1 MEKQDKLLDK
11 VALKTNVS
19 KQDILSLASDL
30 QSKDLQDEKNVKDF
44 ILKVSKLAGKQVN
57 PQQMDKLV
65 KISQN
70 NQSPS
75 DIEKLV

>member
-1 MEKQDKLLDK
+1 MKKQDKLLDK

-65 KISQN
+65 KIIQN
-70 NQSPS
+70 NQIPS

>member
-65 KISQN
+65 KIIQN
-70 NQSPS
+70 NQIPS

>member
-19 KQDILSLASDL
+19 KQDILSLSSDL

-65 KISQN
+65 KIIQN
-70 NQSPS
+70 NQIPS